1 MLGSMGDTRALA
13 MAGVTVGGVR
23 CRSENFF
30 FRPYLFLEIFC
41 VTFLLRYM
49 YLSGDDQV
57 IRARKKTSGLHKM
70 KTVQAVIIA
79 VYESTVPEQWDRQ
92 HSGLRFGFWA
102 LL

>member
-1 MLGSMGDTRALA
+1 MGDTRALA

-49 YLSGDDQV
+49 YLSGDDKV
-57 IRARKKTSGLHKM
+57 IRARKKTSGLHVM

-79 VYESTVPEQWDRQ
+79 VYDEPIVPEQCANTTEKLGDYLI
-92 HSGLRFGFWA
+92 SVGY
-102 LL
+102 